1 MGLCHKQ
8 CDKTKLHGK
17 CYVEKEVTE
26 KERRET
32 EVLVIKS
39 ESIRLWWE
47 TNEQK
52 GFYTR
57 KENCEKEMWKRKES
71 WEENWEEDVRSC

>member
-8 CDKTKLHGK
+8 FDETKLHGK
-17 CYVEKEVTE
+17 SNVEKEETE

-39 ESIRLWWE
+39 ESIRLRWE

-57 KENCEKEMWKRKES
+57 KKNCETEMWKRKES
-71 WEENWEEDVRSC
+71 